1 MNSQASRLILLQR
14 LAGKE
19 KFLPTGKIISI
30 CSGKGGTGKTFFAA
44 NFAYQL
50 SRLNKKVLLVDLDLN
65 FSNINILLNQTSEC
79 SITNFFEQSKSLEE
93 TICQYLPNLDLIYGD
108 SGRDNFPR
116 VSREILDYF
125 FISLVKVQER
135 YDFII
140 LDSSAGAD
148 NLLLHQLMK
157 SDCTIFVTSPE
168 PTAIMDTYVVV
179 KMLRESNS
187 ETSKYVVI
195 NKTEDK
201 QEAENAFQNLSTAV
215 RHFLKDDVNYLGRI
229 SFDMAVHKSI
239 VNQELLSRFYLES
252 NASKEIFMIGTQF
265 LNNIQMANNNQSTIG
280 F

>member
-1 MNSQASRLILLQR
+1 MNHQASRLIELRQ

-19 KFLPTGKIISI
+19 RFSSSGKIISI

-65 FSNINILLNQTSEC
+65 FSNINILLNQTS
-79 SITNFFEQSKSLEE
+79 TNAISHFFEQTKSLEE
-93 TICQYLPNLDLIYGD
+93 TIYQYSPNLDLIYGD

-116 VSREILDYF
+116 VSCEILDYF
-125 FISLVKVQER
+125 FVSLIKIQEK

-148 NLLLHQLMK
+148 SLLLHQLMQ
-157 SDCTIFVTSPE
+157 SDYAIFITSPE
-168 PTAIMDTYVVV
+168 PTAIMDAYVVI

-187 ETSKYVVI
+187 ETTKFVVI
-195 NKTEDK
+195 NKTADK
-201 QEAENAFQNLSTAV
+201 QEAESAFQNLSTAV
-215 RHFLKDDVNYLGRI
+215 KHFLQEDVNYLGRI
-229 SFDMAVHKSI
+229 SFDVAVHRSI
-239 VNQELLSRFYLES
+239 VNQELLSRYYLES
-252 NASKEIFMIGTQF
+252 PSSKEIFMIGSQF
-265 LNNIQMANNNQSTIG
+265 LKSIQVANNNQSTIG